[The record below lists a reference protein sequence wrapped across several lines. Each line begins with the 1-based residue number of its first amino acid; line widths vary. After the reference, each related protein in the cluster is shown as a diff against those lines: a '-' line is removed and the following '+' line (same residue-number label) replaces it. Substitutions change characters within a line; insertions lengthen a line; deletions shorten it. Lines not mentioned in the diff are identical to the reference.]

1 MRHSCCL
8 YDKMESKN
16 CQLTKF
22 KKLRPSLRPYS
33 AVSSIQKSSPFRES
47 WHRAAM
53 TEGVPA
59 AAILFLFFCTKC
71 SAGRVFL
78 LTSGQMFRTIFSSME
93 SKTLYAG
100 FCVTPVPV
108 SGKAC
113 LFDIKWN
120 RKEKSRMLLP
130 VPPVLGGAYGFG
142 VTFCIESSFYII
154 ARVLLRSVSC
164 F

>member
-1 MRHSCCL
+1 
-8 YDKMESKN
+8 
-16 CQLTKF
+16 
-22 KKLRPSLRPYS
+22 
-33 AVSSIQKSSPFRES
+33 
-47 WHRAAM
+47 
-53 TEGVPA
+53 
-59 AAILFLFFCTKC
+59 
-71 SAGRVFL
+71 
-78 LTSGQMFRTIFSSME
+78 MFRTIFSSME

-113 LFDIKWN
+113 LLEIKWN

>member
-1 MRHSCCL
+1 MQKAPPSGEL
-8 YDKMESKN
+8 AN
-16 CQLTKF
+16 AV
-22 KKLRPSLRPYS
+22 SLRGF
-33 AVSSIQKSSPFRES
+33 VSPGS

-59 AAILFLFFCTKC
+59 AAIFFLFFCTKC
-71 SAGRVFL
+71 SADRVFL

-100 FCVTPVPV
+100 FSVTPVPV
-108 SGKAC
+108 SGKVC

-142 VTFCIESSFYII
+142 VTFWIESSFYII